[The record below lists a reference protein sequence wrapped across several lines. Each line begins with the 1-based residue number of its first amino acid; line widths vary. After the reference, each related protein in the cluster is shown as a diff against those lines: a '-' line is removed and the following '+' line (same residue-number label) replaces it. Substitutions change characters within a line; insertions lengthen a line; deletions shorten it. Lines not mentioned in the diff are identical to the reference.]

1 MLETVL
7 SSIFLV
13 LWGIGCLY
21 AVRHKPEYDK
31 LREEIEL
38 SLKK

>member
-1 MLETVL
+1 MLETGIAL
-7 SSIFLV
+7 IFLV

-21 AVRHKPEYDK
+21 AVRNKPEYDK

-38 SLKK
+38 FLKK